1 MDMRNVLGRL
11 LILVAETLDRNLLT
25 VPDIDEYEA
34 PVTGLALQVPLAGM
48 R

>member
-1 MDMRNVLGRL
+1 MRNVLGRL

-34 PVTGLALQVPLAGM
+34 PVTGLRRPVPHAGM

>member
-25 VPDIDEYEA
+25 VPDIDEHEA
-34 PVTGLALQVPLAGM
+34 PFTGFPLQVPHAGM

>member
-1 MDMRNVLGRL
+1 MRNVLGRL

-25 VPDIDEYEA
+25 VPDIDEFEA
-34 PVTGLALQVPLAGM
+34 PFIPVHSI

>member
-1 MDMRNVLGRL
+1 MNMRNVLGRL

-25 VPDIDEYEA
+25 VPDIDEHEA
-34 PVTGLALQVPLAGM
+34 PFTGLGLPAPIAMM

>member
-1 MDMRNVLGRL
+1 MRNVLGRL

-25 VPDIDEYEA
+25 VPDIDEYEVPQI
-34 PVTGLALQVPLAGM
+34 PVHSI

>member
-1 MDMRNVLGRL
+1 MRNVLGRL

-34 PVTGLALQVPLAGM
+34 AFIPVHSI